1 MLEYE
6 LWGNTLE
13 SWGIS
18 ILIIV
23 GAVVVVK
30 LISLFSRKVLKP
42 FITVRQT
49 IWIMLFIIPSNH
61 P

>member
-30 LISLFSRKVLKP
+30 LISLFS
-42 FITVRQT
+42 TCCSVRAS
-49 IWIMLFIIPSNH
+49 IPSTAGL
-61 P
+61 

>member
-18 ILIIV
+18 ILII
-23 GAVVVVK
+23 
-30 LISLFSRKVLKP
+30 LDFQR
-42 FITVRQT
+42 FNITV
-49 IWIMLFIIPSNH
+49 
-61 P
+61 

>member
-42 FITVRQT
+42 FITPYAK
-49 IWIMLFIIPSNH
+49 PSG
-61 P
+61 

>member
-18 ILIIV
+18 ILIIL
-23 GAVVVVK
+23 GAVVVVVGFVVVVAVVGTTYG
-30 LISLFSRKVLKP
+30 LLDHLP
-42 FITVRQT
+42 FEYR
-49 IWIMLFIIPSNH
+49 
-61 P
+61 